1 MFLGINYPQGPRK
14 LIHQDYK
21 VIFHV
26 FVPDD
31 LEETP
36 YIHFT
41 SHRVHSYTPPPPNK
55 PPLEILNEVI
65 KLVC

>member
-1 MFLGINYPQGPRK
+1 MFLGIDHPQGPGK
-14 LIHQDYK
+14 LIHQDCEVVFY
-21 VIFHV
+21 V

-41 SHRVHSYTPPPPNK
+41 LHGVHGHALSPLNK

-65 KLVC
+65 ELVC

>member
-1 MFLGINYPQGPRK
+1 VFLGIDHPQGLGK

-21 VIFHV
+21 IVFHI

-36 YIHFT
+36 YIHFIL
-41 SHRVHSYTPPPPNK
+41 HRVHSYAPLPPNK
-55 PPLEILNEVI
+55 PPLEILNKVI
-65 KLVC
+65 ELVC